1 MVTELTGNRLHHPGA
16 KSLYVGEGSSMAVTT
31 MKQLGFFSSVSV
43 VQMHHFEQRNVLYKD
58 NSFDFLFSKDLGEVS
73 VPTLLGIFI
82 GFDNLD
88 GVICIIREASSNSV
102 ATTGLRN
109 GNEKSG
115 LSSKFYDYY
124 DFARLFSIIL
134 MMMVGHLAFSIGT
147 SYWMN
152 VILLGLYMKF
162 SIECER
168 TGVPISME
176 LFHGIGEFFT
186 YAILSAGMICLEW
199 WSFELLTLLFGLLLN
214 PELETSVLSICGEN
228 GGGLEVVSLACGLV
242 GGDTLM
248 SYTPL
253 SVTLLSSQAQD
264 NEAAY
269 QSLKNGME
277 KSQ

>member
-43 VQMHHFEQRNVLYKD
+43 VQMHRFEQRNVLYKD
-58 NSFDFLFSKDLGEVS
+58 NSFDFLFSKDLGKVS
-73 VPTLLGIFI
+73 VPTLLVLEGIFI

-109 GNEKSG
+109 DL
-115 LSSKFYDYY
+115 LSYGS
-124 DFARLFSIIL
+124 
-134 MMMVGHLAFSIGT
+134 
-147 SYWMN
+147 
-152 VILLGLYMKF
+152 
-162 SIECER
+162 
-168 TGVPISME
+168 
-176 LFHGIGEFFT
+176 
-186 YAILSAGMICLEW
+186 
-199 WSFELLTLLFGLLLN
+199 
-214 PELETSVLSICGEN
+214 GEN